1 MMMTPE
7 QIALVQESFARVAP
21 IAPQAAAIF
30 YDKLFAADPSL
41 RAMFRGDMAA
51 QGEALMRMIAAAVRT
66 LDQPEHLVPV
76 LRNLGRRH
84 DAYGVKPQHYDTV
97 GGALIATLEQGL
109 GPAFDMPTRAAW
121 VAMYTMVSRTMQAAV
136 PQQEQEQMAAAA

>member
-7 QIALVQESFARVAP
+7 QIALVQDSFVRVAP

-30 YDKLFAADPSL
+30 YDKLFTADPSL
-41 RAMFRGDMAA
+41 RSMFRGDMAA

-66 LDQPEHLVPV
+66 LDQPEHLMPV

-84 DAYGVKPQHYDTV
+84 GAYGVKPQHYDTV
-97 GGALIATLEQGL
+97 GRALIATLEQGL
-109 GPAFDMPTRAAW
+109 GPAFDVATRQAW
-121 VAMYTMVSRTMQAAV
+121 VAMYGLVSRTMQAAAATE
-136 PQQEQEQMAAAA
+136 PAAA